1 MTSAGRMVSSLFRSD
16 KSGNPAYILVEKVRS
31 NPRARV
37 TRLADGT
44 PAELFLRLPTLIAAG
59 LRGSDAAK
67 GDRWR
72 PTDVFTTPGS
82 SFGPDPA
89 ASRADTRASPHRI

>member
-1 MTSAGRMVSSLFRSD
+1 MSSLFRSD

-31 NPRARV
+31 NPHEPV
-37 TRLADGT
+37 TRL
-44 PAELFLRLPTLIAAG
+44 AELFLRLPTLIAAG
-59 LRGSDAAK
+59 LRGPHAAK